1 MSHEDDFAHPRITP
15 EVRMKDEKY
24 PVELTTEEQ
33 AAFDL
38 ALKKSTAIREA
49 MVEVMQEFRAQ
60 IIERARAKLVAQG
73 ISISDEEAG
82 TAL

>member
-1 MSHEDDFAHPRITP
+1 MSHEDDFAHPQITP
-15 EVRMKDEKY
+15 EVRMEDEKY
-24 PVELTTEEQ
+24 PVELTEQ
-33 AAFDL
+33 EKAAFDL

-49 MVEVMQEFRAQ
+49 MIEVMQEFRAQ

-73 ISISDEEAG
+73 ISISDAEAG